1 MLACDSV
8 SVSLSQ
14 CGRWFS
20 SHTIPSLYVLV
31 QYDAQSNAS
40 KRRLWVIYIPRRW
53 TLKRSKKLRWS
64 HGNCLCKSIFTH
76 WMVLLGYHMSHHF
89 FSLYKSIF
97 QPSNTVVVVQV
108 QNDCRGLVSM
118 CSINDATK
126 PLACTM
132 TLCFF
137 LFKKLLSSVLCNT
150 RKWVFLCHIVL
161 LFLPFFFCTSRFELW
176 DQNKLSKN
184 VMAHSA

>member
-1 MLACDSV
+1 
-8 SVSLSQ
+8 
-14 CGRWFS
+14 
-20 SHTIPSLYVLV
+20 
-31 QYDAQSNAS
+31 
-40 KRRLWVIYIPRRW
+40 
-53 TLKRSKKLRWS
+53 
-64 HGNCLCKSIFTH
+64 
-76 WMVLLGYHMSHHF
+76 MVLLGYHMSHHF

-150 RKWVFLCHIVL
+150 RKWVFCVISYYCFCHFSFVRQGSSCGIKTNCQKMSWLIAHKQMEVQ
-161 LFLPFFFCTSRFELW
+161 SKRNK
-176 DQNKLSKN
+176 DQHIHYSK
-184 VMAHSA
+184 